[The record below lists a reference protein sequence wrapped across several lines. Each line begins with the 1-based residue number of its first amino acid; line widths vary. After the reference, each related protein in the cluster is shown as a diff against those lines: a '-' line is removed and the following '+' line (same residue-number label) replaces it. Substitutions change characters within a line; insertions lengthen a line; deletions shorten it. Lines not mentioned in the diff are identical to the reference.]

1 MKYVINTLDDKFVL
15 KAAFL
20 KVKKDIM
27 ISNNIKKKPSKETGK
42 SNEFHYCQNADFY
55 FQI

>member
-27 ISNNIKKKPSKETGK
+27 ISNNIKKKPSKEIGK